1 MDDKNYIDYRYNMDL
16 LDVALFRA
24 IASVGSLSAASRQ
37 MGTTPMLVSRRLA
50 GLEAELGARLF
61 HRTTRSL
68 SLTPEGEAFLPHAA
82 TLMEARDSALDA
94 VSAGGAG
101 LSGVLKITAPN
112 VIGHSVV
119 VPVVAGM
126 IADNPA
132 LRVDLTLSDGVID
145 IATAGLDV
153 AIRVAVMRPSDLI
166 ATKVADNPFTLI
178 ASPYYLARFGEPA
191 TTEDLV
197 SHPCIRLHAMDH
209 WPFTRGGETHRV
221 RISGPLSASTVDAVR
236 AACIAGVGIAMLT
249 YWDVHGQIE
258 RGELQRIVLADAKPL
273 EVGIWVVYPNRTHM
287 PARVRAFIDAL
298 RERLLAA
305 ADAASSVTRRAT
317 SGPVSLKTRH
327 AGPHRMK
334 GAKKKTPPSPAKSR
348 N

>member
-1 MDDKNYIDYRYNMDL
+1 MDL
-16 LDVALFRA
+16 ADVALFRA
-24 IASVGSLSAASRQ
+24 IASLGSLSAAARQ

-68 SLTPEGEAFLPHAA
+68 SLTPEGEAFLPHAV
-82 TLMEARDSALDA
+82 TLMDARDSAFDS
-94 VSAGGAG
+94 VSSGGSG

-119 VPVVAGM
+119 VPVVAAL

-132 LRVDLTLSDGVID
+132 LRVDLTLGDRVID

-153 AIRVAVMRPSDLI
+153 AVRVAPMKPSDMI

-178 ASPYYLARFGEPA
+178 ASPGYVARFGKPA
-191 TTEDLV
+191 TAEDLV
-197 SHPCIRLHAMDH
+197 SHPCIKLHAMDN
-209 WPFTRGGETHRV
+209 WPFTRGGKRLPV

-249 YWDVHGQIE
+249 YWDVHKLIASGA
-258 RGELQRIVLADAKPL
+258 LQRIVLADVEPL
-273 EVGIWVVYPNRTHM
+273 EVGIWAVFPTRTQM

-298 RERLLAA
+298 RNRFLAE
-305 ADAASSVTRRAT
+305 SSAPG
-317 SGPVSLKTRH
+317 SEH
-327 AGPHRMK
+327 AGPF
-334 GAKKKTPPSPAKSR
+334 
-348 N
+348 